1 MRSLQPVLK
10 TARFLWG
17 RARPRLSSREAAKE
31 CSPQR
36 KPWVGGRQ
44 NWGFST
50 AVTQKKSNSC
60 DEQPLLRFKQN
71 ADWVYARH
79 HLTCKPEQIGRGP
92 RR

>member
-36 KPWVGGRQ
+36 KPWVGGATEL
-44 NWGFST
+44 GFFHSRH
-50 AVTQKKSNSC
+50 ARNRIPVTNN
-60 DEQPLLRFKQN
+60 L
-71 ADWVYARH
+71 Y
-79 HLTCKPEQIGRGP
+79 
-92 RR
+92 